1 MSLSMFQASVPV
13 FQQMLAALSGN
24 LEKAEAN
31 AAERKIDPMV
41 LLAYRLAPD
50 MFPLARQVQ
59 IATDHAKGCL
69 SRLAGREP
77 PRYPDEESSFG
88 DLRARIART
97 LDHVAGFAPAEIDG
111 SEAREVSLSI
121 GGSQMSFTG
130 QRYLVGFVLP
140 NFYFHVT
147 MAYAIMRHCGVPV
160 GKRDFI
166 GAVDLGGAR

>member
-13 FQQMLAALSGN
+13 FRQLLGALAKN
-24 LEKAEAN
+24 LERAEAN

-59 IATDHAKGCL
+59 IATDHAKGSL
-69 SRLAGREP
+69 SRLAGKEP

-88 DLRARIART
+88 ELKVRIAKT
-97 LDHVAGFAPAEIDG
+97 LDHVRSFTAAEIDG
-111 SEAREVSLSI
+111 TEAREISVSI
-121 GGSQMSFTG
+121 GGRQMAFTG
-130 QRYLVGFVLP
+130 QNYLVAFVLP

-147 MAYAIMRHCGVPV
+147 TAYLILRHCGVPL

-166 GAVDLGGAR
+166 GAL